1 MDTQTVLISEQT
13 TKTALNTRSHFL
25 SLTHTHTQRH
35 IHTHTHTTKKLHSR
49 HWIEQ
54 YKNTLGGLW
63 TKIGGDRLTHLLCK
77 STSVPIKIIT
87 TVYNLSFHYSL
98 SLSHMFTRA
107 RLGASGALVIW
118 LWWTLLID
126 NVAEWGKRLYYQFI
140 CVMTLCLRSQD

>member
-63 TKIGGDRLTHLLCK
+63 TKIGGDRLTHPLCK

-87 TVYNLSFHYSL
+87 TVYNLFPLFSL
-98 SLSHMFTRA
+98 SLSHVHQSQIRSFRGTGYKPLMDTPYRQCSRVRQKTF
-107 RLGASGALVIW
+107 
-118 LWWTLLID
+118 
-126 NVAEWGKRLYYQFI
+126 YYQFI
-140 CVMTLCLRSQD
+140 CVRTLCLRSQD